1 MRLKK
6 IKLAGFKSFVE
17 PTNIPFPG
25 EMTAIVGP
33 NGCGKSNVI
42 DAVRWVLGES
52 SAKNLRGDAMTDV
65 IFNGSSSRK
74 PVGQCSVEL
83 VFDNSSGRLT
93 GEYANYNEL
102 SIKRLVTR
110 DAQSTYF
117 LNGAKCR
124 RRDVTDLF
132 LGTGL
137 GPRSYAIIE
146 QGMISRL
153 IESKPQEL
161 RVFIEE
167 AAGISKYKE
176 RRRETENR
184 IRHTHDNLERLND
197 VRDEL
202 GKQLE
207 KLQRQAAA
215 ATRYKTLRAQ
225 VRELKGQLAAIR
237 FLQNSE
243 HIEALQGQQQALQL
257 EVDDLVARLH
267 GDEAGLES
275 YKTKQVEIK
284 QSIDDLQQQLFSTSN
299 AITRLEQNALHA
311 KQRKIQIEQEL
322 SQLDERHTLLNHSI
336 EEAQEALAVSNDALE
351 GLVPEMAL
359 KDAEL
364 DHAKE
369 RLEDAEQILREFN
382 AKAREQE
389 QTYNQLR
396 QQVQQCHSQIQSTM
410 SMQLRTSQRISELND
425 ELSQL
430 DDDDYTSEIA
440 LQNSQSEEISFEID
454 ELLNTLGQTEQTVAE
469 NQNQV
474 KSLESSLR
482 DTQGQLQTAQ
492 STKAAL
498 EALQQDAADQDAL
511 SLEGV
516 EKLWQQ
522 LSSSQTL
529 APCVEAILQH
539 AKDPLV
545 AKSLG
550 IVELL
555 AHKQHLPAGVKV
567 FSDSAFITSAQPGTL
582 ANALLDEK
590 QQDKD
595 SDAKGH
601 ENRGNKTA
609 ITPCHVPAFF
619 NDIYLCKDDDEL
631 AQIMGSG
638 SIPDNVRDSNTAH
651 LGKFDQQK
659 GDVIQ
664 GDEQLLNGYKS
675 VISPS
680 GLWASAHW
688 VVKPGEV
695 TDGALQRANKIKAL
709 VEVIEEKA
717 LRVDEVEDLLVKAQ
731 QALVD
736 SEARR
741 QALQNAVSEKQNQL
755 AQCKNK
761 LSLLEMQQEQ
771 QSTRAQKLTEELAK
785 QELMLAKEEEQLAQ
799 LSEKLELQEA
809 QILEH
814 EVHID
819 EVNSKR
825 EKYERNSLELRALV
839 DSLTSKNHELALK
852 RQQLE
857 NHQNLYSQQVTRNL
871 QQRDEYIKTK
881 DRLTQELNQLT
892 APQAIQQAELQ
903 TLLERKSE
911 LELSKSAQQRSLEE
925 VEQWLKEAEK
935 GHQSLAKDIQSR
947 QTNID
952 KLSIDIEGYRVRAKT
967 ILEQLDETQQSLKS
981 LLETLPEDAEEKRW
995 QQELEKT
1002 QSNLQRLGA
1011 VNLAAVEEYE
1021 AQSERKTH
1029 LDTQHNDLTDA
1040 LDTLQSAIRKIDKE
1054 TRTRF
1059 ATTFEQVNEDLKILF
1074 PKVFGGGSA
1083 YLALTDDDLL
1093 ETGVTIMARPP
1104 GKKNSTI
1111 HLLSGGEKA
1120 LTALSLV
1127 FAIFRLNPAPFCLL
1141 DEVDA
1146 PLDDANV
1153 GRFCNLV
1160 SEMSQT
1166 VQFIYITHNKIAME
1180 MASHLTGVT
1189 MAEPGVS
1196 RMVAVDV
1203 DEAVA
1208 FAEA

>member
-17 PTNIPFPG
+17 PTTIPFPG

-83 VFDNSSGRLT
+83 VFDNSAGRIA
-93 GEYANYNEL
+93 GEFANYNEL
-102 SIKRLVTR
+102 SVKRLVTR
-110 DAQSTYF
+110 DATSTYF
-117 LNGAKCR
+117 LNGTKCR

-184 IRHTHDNLERLND
+184 IRHTQDNLERLND

-225 VRELKGQLAAIR
+225 ARELKGQLAAIR
-237 FLQNSE
+237 FLKNSE
-243 HIEALQGQQQALQL
+243 HIETLQKQQQALQV
-257 EVDDLVARLH
+257 EVDDLTARLQ
-267 GDEAGLES
+267 GDEAGLVS
-275 YKTKQVEIK
+275 YKNKHGETKQA
-284 QSIDDLQQQLFSTSN
+284 IDDLQQQLFSTSN

-311 KQRKIQIEQEL
+311 KQRKAQVEQEL
-322 SQLDERHTLLNHSI
+322 SRINEQHELLNHSI
-336 EEAQEALAVSNDALE
+336 AEAQEALAVSNDALDTIE
-351 GLVPEMAL
+351 PEIAL
-359 KDAEL
+359 KEAEL
-364 DHAKE
+364 EQAKE
-369 RLEDAEQILREFN
+369 RFEDAEQALREFN
-382 AKAREQE
+382 IKAREQE

-396 QQVQQCHSQIQSTM
+396 QNVQQCHSQIQSTM

-425 ELSQL
+425 ELTQL
-430 DDDDYTSEIA
+430 DDEDYASQIA
-440 LQNSQSEEISFEID
+440 LVVGQSEEISAQID
-454 ELLNTLGQTEQTVAE
+454 EDSDKIISISELENEQESLVQAQQSKLRTV
-469 NQNQV
+469 
-474 KSLESSLR
+474 
-482 DTQGQLQTAQ
+482 QGELQTAQ
-492 STKAAL
+492 STKSAL
-498 EALQQDAADQDAL
+498 EALQQDAMSSEDIV
-511 SLEGV
+511 LEGV

-522 LSSSQTL
+522 FSSGAAL
-529 APCVEAILQH
+529 APCVESILQH
-539 AKDPLV
+539 VKDPVV
-545 AKSLG
+545 AKSHG
-550 IVELL
+550 IYDLL
-555 AHKQHLPAGVKV
+555 SQIESVPSGVKV
-567 FSDSAFITSAQPGTL
+567 FTGEAFVTNAKPGTL
-582 ANALLDEK
+582 ADALLREEG
-590 QQDKD
+590 
-595 SDAKGH
+595 APTP
-601 ENRGNKTA
+601 NRR
-609 ITPCHVPAFF
+609 VPAIF
-619 NDIYLCKDDDEL
+619 NDIYLCDDDNEL
-631 AQIMGSG
+631 IQLIGNCALHKEGNQAGKAHNGPGELRGKESLG
-638 SIPDNVRDSNTAH
+638 RDNSRI
-651 LGKFDQQK
+651 K
-659 GDVIQ
+659 GCA
-664 GDEQLLNGYKS
+664 S
-675 VISPS
+675 VISPT
-680 GLWASAHW
+680 GLWASSQW
-688 VVKPGEV
+688 VVRPGKAN
-695 TDGALQRANKIKAL
+695 DGALQRANKIQAL
-709 VEVIEEKA
+709 SESILLSESV
-717 LRVDEVEDLLVKAQ
+717 LDEVNMSLNTAQHALTATKAQ
-731 QALVD
+731 K
-736 SEARR
+736 
-741 QALQNAVSEKQNQL
+741 QALQSALSEKENQL
-755 AQCKNK
+755 TQFKNK
-761 LSLLEMQQEQ
+761 LSLLEMQQAQ
-771 QSTRAQKLTEELAK
+771 QSTRAEKLN
-785 QELMLAKEEEQLAQ
+785 QELSKQKQMLAKEEEQLSQ

-814 EVHID
+814 EVHSD

-825 EKYERNSLELRALV
+825 ESNERNTTELRARV
-839 DSLTSKNHELALK
+839 DNLTSQNHELALK
-852 RQQLE
+852 KQQLE
-857 NHQNLYSQQVTRNL
+857 NHQNLYSQQVSRNL
-871 QQRDEYIKTK
+871 QQRDEYIKNK
-881 DRLTQELNQLT
+881 DRLTKELAQLT
-892 APQAIQQAELQ
+892 SPQEIQEAELQ
-903 TLLERKSE
+903 TLLETKAE
-911 LELSKSAQQRSLEE
+911 LEQLKASKQRALEDI
-925 VEQWLKEAEK
+925 EQWLREAEK
-935 GHQSLAKDIQSR
+935 GHQSLGKDIQAR

-952 KLSIDIEGYRVRAKT
+952 KLAIDIEGYRVRANT
-967 ILEQLDETQQSLKS
+967 ILEQLDETKQSLKTI
-981 LLETLPEDAEEKRW
+981 LETLPDEANETGW
-995 QQELEKT
+995 QDELEKT
-1002 QSNLQRLGA
+1002 QASLQRLGA

-1021 AQSERKTH
+1021 TQSQRKQH
-1029 LDTQHNDLTDA
+1029 LDTQHQDLTDA
-1040 LDTLQSAIRKIDKE
+1040 LETLQSAIRKIDKE

-1059 ATTFEQVNEDLKILF
+1059 SNTFEQVNEDLKMLF

>member
-1 MRLKK
+1 VRLKK

-17 PTNIPFPG
+17 PTTIPFPG

-83 VFDNSSGRLT
+83 VFDNSAGRIA
-93 GEYANYNEL
+93 GEFANYNEL
-102 SIKRLVTR
+102 SVKRLVTR
-110 DAQSTYF
+110 DATSTYF
-117 LNGAKCR
+117 LNGTKCR

-153 IESKPQEL
+153 IESKPQDL

-184 IRHTHDNLERLND
+184 IRHTQDNLERLND

-225 VRELKGQLAAIR
+225 ARELKGQLAALR
-237 FLQNSE
+237 FLKNSE
-243 HIEALQGQQQALQL
+243 HIEALQKQQQALQL
-257 EVDDLVARLH
+257 EVDDLVARLQ

-275 YKTKQVEIK
+275 YKTKQLETK
-284 QSIDDLQQQLFSTSN
+284 QTIDDLQQQLFTTSN

-311 KQRKIQIEQEL
+311 KQRKGQVEQEL
-322 SQLDERHTLLNHSI
+322 ARISEQHELLNHSI
-336 EEAQEALAVSNDALE
+336 DEAQEALAVSNEALE
-351 GLVPEMAL
+351 NIEPEFAL
-359 KDAEL
+359 KEAEL
-364 DHAKE
+364 EHAKE
-369 RLEDAEQILREFN
+369 RFEDAEQALREFN
-382 AKAREQE
+382 AQARAQE

-396 QQVQQCHSQIQSTM
+396 QNVQQCHSQIQSTM
-410 SMQLRTSQRISELND
+410 SMQLRTSQRISELQD
-425 ELSQL
+425 ELKQL
-430 DDDDYTSEIA
+430 DDEDFASQITLLEEQCSE
-440 LQNSQSEEISFEID
+440 LDFDID
-454 ELLNTLGQTEQTVAE
+454 EAKQLLQES
-469 NQNQV
+469 NQKVSQQQGEVNAIEA
-474 KSLESSLR
+474 KRR
-482 DTQGQLQTAQ
+482 DAQGQLQTAL

-498 EALQQDAADQDAL
+498 EALQQDASNNEDVLLD
-511 SLEGV
+511 GV

-522 LSSSQTL
+522 FSSNQTL

-539 AKDPLV
+539 AKDPVV
-545 AKSLG
+545 AKSHDILALLQNQDNLPSG
-550 IVELL
+550 IKVFTDKAFVSTASSGSL
-555 AHKQHLPAGVKV
+555 AH
-567 FSDSAFITSAQPGTL
+567 
-582 ANALLDEK
+582 ALLTESSTNESST
-590 QQDKD
+590 Q
-595 SDAKGH
+595 
-601 ENRGNKTA
+601 R
-609 ITPCHVPAFF
+609 VPAFF
-619 NDIYLCKDDDEL
+619 NDIYFCRNDDEL
-631 AQIMGSG
+631 AATIE
-638 SIPDNVRDSNTAH
+638 NAFNN
-651 LGKFDQQK
+651 
-659 GDVIQ
+659 
-664 GDEQLLNGYKS
+664 GDEPEGIAKGFTS
-675 VISPS
+675 AISPS
-680 GLWASAHW
+680 GLWASSQW
-688 VVKPGEV
+688 VVKPGEAS
-695 TDGALQRANKIKAL
+695 DGALQRVNKIKG
-709 VEVIEEKA
+709 
-717 LRVDEVEDLLVKAQ
+717 
-731 QALVD
+731 LVD
-736 SEARR
+736 SIEETESLIDEIEHSLECAK
-741 QALQNAVSEKQNQL
+741 QALEQSEVQKQAIQSALSEKENQR
-755 AQCKNK
+755 AQLKNK

-771 QSTRAQKLTEELAK
+771 QSTRTAKLNDELAK

-819 EVNSKR
+819 DVNAKR
-825 EKYERNSLELRALV
+825 DANERTTSELRALV
-839 DSLTSKNHELALK
+839 DTLTSQNHELALNK
-852 RQQLE
+852 QQLE

-871 QQRDEYIKTK
+871 QQREEYIKNKERLQTE
-881 DRLTQELNQLT
+881 LTQLT
-892 APQAIQQAELQ
+892 SPEEIQEAELQ
-903 TLLERKSE
+903 SLLENKAE
-911 LELSKSAQQRSLEE
+911 LEQLKSAKQSSLEDI
-925 VEQWLKEAEK
+925 EQWLREAEK
-935 GHQSLAKDIQSR
+935 GHQALGKDIQTR

-952 KLSIDIEGYRVRAKT
+952 KLNIDIEGYRVRANT
-967 ILEQLDETQQSLKS
+967 ILEQLDETQQSLKNI
-981 LLETLPEDAEEKRW
+981 LETLPEDAEEKRW
-995 QQELEKT
+995 QEDLEKT
-1002 QSNLQRLGA
+1002 QANLQRLGA

-1021 AQSERKTH
+1021 TQSERKSH
-1029 LDTQHNDLTDA
+1029 LDTQHNDLTEA
-1040 LDTLQSAIRKIDKE
+1040 LETLQSAIRKIDKE

-1059 ATTFEQVNEDLKILF
+1059 STTFEQVNEDLKMLF

>member
-17 PTNIPFPG
+17 PTTIPFPG

-83 VFDNSSGRLT
+83 VFDNSAGRIA
-93 GEYANYNEL
+93 GEFANYNEL
-102 SIKRLVTR
+102 SVKRLVTR
-110 DAQSTYF
+110 DATSTYF
-117 LNGAKCR
+117 LNGTKCR

-184 IRHTHDNLERLND
+184 IRHTQDNLERLND

-215 ATRYKTLRAQ
+215 AARYKTLRAQ
-225 VRELKGQLAAIR
+225 ARELKGQLAALR
-237 FLQNSE
+237 FLKTSE
-243 HIEALQGQQQALQL
+243 HIEALQKQQQTLQL
-257 EVDDLVARLH
+257 EVEDLNARLQ
-267 GDEAGLES
+267 GDEAGFES
-275 YKTKQVEIK
+275 YKTKQVETK
-284 QSIDDLQQQLFSTSN
+284 QVIDDLQQQLFTTSN

-311 KQRKIQIEQEL
+311 KQRKGQIEQEL
-322 SQLDERHTLLNHSI
+322 TRIKEQHELLNHSI
-336 EEAQEALAVSNDALE
+336 DEAQEALSVSNEALE
-351 GLVPEMAL
+351 NIEPELVL
-359 KDAEL
+359 KEAEL
-364 DHAKE
+364 EHAKA
-369 RLEDAEQILREFN
+369 RLEDVEQALREFN

-396 QQVQQCHSQIQSTM
+396 QEVQQCHSQIQSTM
-410 SMQLRTSQRISELND
+410 SMQIRTSQRISELQD
-425 ELSQL
+425 ELKQL
-430 DDDDYTSEIA
+430 DDEDYSDQIA
-440 LQNSQSEEISFEID
+440 LLEEQANELDFDID
-454 ELLNTLGQTEQTVAE
+454 EGKQAVQAASEKVQKQHAEVQTIEA
-469 NQNQV
+469 
-474 KSLESSLR
+474 KRR
-482 DTQGQLQTAQ
+482 DALGQLQTAQ
-492 STKAAL
+492 STKSAL
-498 EALQQDAADQDAL
+498 EALQQDASSFEDML
-511 SLEGV
+511 LEGI

-522 LSSSQTL
+522 FSSSQKL
-529 APCVEAILQH
+529 APCIEAILQH
-539 AKDPLV
+539 AKDPVV
-545 AKSLG
+545 AKSYP
-550 IVELL
+550 VQELL
-555 AHKQHLPAGVKV
+555 KNKERLPTGIKV
-567 FSDSAFITSAQPGTL
+567 YTESVFVTSAKAGSL
-582 ANALLDEK
+582 ANALLTDL
-590 QQDKD
+590 
-595 SDAKGH
+595 SGSHTSPA
-601 ENRGNKTA
+601 R
-609 ITPCHVPAFF
+609 VPAFF
-619 NDIYLCKDDDEL
+619 DDIYLCEDDKELTSKVEHLADDE
-631 AQIMGSG
+631 MKSDG
-638 SIPDNVRDSNTAH
+638 
-651 LGKFDQQK
+651 
-659 GDVIQ
+659 
-664 GDEQLLNGYKS
+664 NGFS
-675 VISPS
+675 SAISPT
-680 GLWASAHW
+680 GLWASRHW

-695 TDGALQRANKIKAL
+695 NDGALQRANKIKAL
-709 VEVIEEKA
+709 TDDIEAAES
-717 LRVDEVEDLLVKAQ
+717 LLEEVEYSIEVAKQSLET
-731 QALVD
+731 
-736 SEARR
+736 SEA
-741 QALQNAVSEKQNQL
+741 QKHTAQNTLAEKESQL
-755 AQCKNK
+755 AQIKNK
-761 LSLLEMQQEQ
+761 LSLLKMQQEQ
-771 QSTRAQKLTEELAK
+771 QSTRSAKLNDELAK
-785 QELMLAKEEEQLAQ
+785 QELMVAKEEEQLAQ
-799 LSEKLELQEA
+799 LSEKLELEEA
-809 QILEH
+809 QILEY

-819 EVNSKR
+819 EVNTKR
-825 EKYERNSLELRALV
+825 EESERTTSELRASV
-839 DSLTSKNHELALK
+839 DSLTSQNHELALK
-852 RQQLE
+852 KQQLE

-871 QQRDEYIKTK
+871 EQREEYIKNK
-881 DRLTQELNQLT
+881 ERLQKELAHLTSPEEVQE
-892 APQAIQQAELQ
+892 AELQ
-903 TLLERKSE
+903 LLLENKAE
-911 LELSKSAQQRSLEE
+911 LEQLKSAKQSSLEDI
-925 VEQWLKEAEK
+925 EQWLREAEK
-935 GHQSLAKDIQSR
+935 GHQALGKDIQTR

-952 KLSIDIEGYRVRAKT
+952 KLNIDIEGYRVRANT

-981 LLETLPEDAEEKRW
+981 ILETLPEDAEEKRW
-995 QQELEKT
+995 QDDLEKT
-1002 QSNLQRLGA
+1002 QANLQRLGA
-1011 VNLAAVEEYE
+1011 VNLAAVEEFE
-1021 AQSERKTH
+1021 TQSQRKSH

-1040 LDTLQSAIRKIDKE
+1040 LETLQSAIRKIDKE
-1054 TRTRF
+1054 TRSRF
-1059 ATTFEQVNEDLKILF
+1059 SNTFEQVNEDLKMLF

>member
-17 PTNIPFPG
+17 PTTIPFPG

-83 VFDNSSGRLT
+83 VFDNSAGRIA
-93 GEYANYNEL
+93 GEFANYNEL
-102 SIKRLVTR
+102 SVKRLVTR
-110 DAQSTYF
+110 DATSTYF
-117 LNGAKCR
+117 LNGTKCR

-153 IESKPQEL
+153 IESKPQDL

-184 IRHTHDNLERLND
+184 IRHTQDNLERLND

-225 VRELKGQLAAIR
+225 ARELKGQLAALR
-237 FLQNSE
+237 FLKNSE
-243 HIEALQGQQQALQL
+243 HIEALQKQQQALQL
-257 EVDDLVARLH
+257 EVDDLVARLQ

-275 YKTKQVEIK
+275 YKTKQLETK
-284 QSIDDLQQQLFSTSN
+284 QTIDDLQQQLFTTSN

-311 KQRKIQIEQEL
+311 KQRKGQVEQEL
-322 SQLDERHTLLNHSI
+322 ARIREQHELLNHSI
-336 EEAQEALAVSNDALE
+336 DEAQEALAVSNEALE
-351 GLVPEMAL
+351 NIEPEFAL
-359 KDAEL
+359 KEAEL
-364 DHAKE
+364 EHAKE
-369 RLEDAEQILREFN
+369 RFEDAEQALREFN
-382 AKAREQE
+382 AQARAQE

-396 QQVQQCHSQIQSTM
+396 QNVQQCHSQIQSTM
-410 SMQLRTSQRISELND
+410 SMQLRTSQRISELQD
-425 ELSQL
+425 ELKQL
-430 DDDDYTSEIA
+430 DEEDFASQITLLEEQCSE
-440 LQNSQSEEISFEID
+440 LDFDID
-454 ELLNTLGQTEQTVAE
+454 EAKQLLQEA
-469 NQNQV
+469 NQRVSQQQGEVNAFEA
-474 KSLESSLR
+474 KRR
-482 DTQGQLQTAQ
+482 DVQGQLQTAL

-498 EALQQDAADQDAL
+498 EALQQDASNNEDVL
-511 SLEGV
+511 LEGI

-522 LSSSQTL
+522 FSSNQTL
-529 APCVEAILQH
+529 APCVESILQH
-539 AKDPLV
+539 AKDPVV
-545 AKSLG
+545 AKSNDIQALLQKHAYLPSG
-550 IVELL
+550 IKVFTDNAFVSTARSGSL
-555 AHKQHLPAGVKV
+555 AH
-567 FSDSAFITSAQPGTL
+567 
-582 ANALLDEK
+582 ALLTESSTNESST
-590 QQDKD
+590 Q
-595 SDAKGH
+595 
-601 ENRGNKTA
+601 R
-609 ITPCHVPAFF
+609 VPAFF
-619 NDIYLCKDDDEL
+619 NDIYLCSNDDEL
-631 AQIMGSG
+631 AETIESAFV
-638 SIPDNVRDSNTAH
+638 SVLD
-651 LGKFDQQK
+651 KE
-659 GDVIQ
+659 
-664 GDEQLLNGYKS
+664 DEPEGIAEGFTS
-675 VISPS
+675 AISPS
-680 GLWASAHW
+680 GLWASSQW
-688 VVKPGEV
+688 VVKPGEAS
-695 TDGALQRANKIKAL
+695 DGALQRANKIKG
-709 VEVIEEKA
+709 
-717 LRVDEVEDLLVKAQ
+717 
-731 QALVD
+731 LVD
-736 SEARR
+736 SIEETESLIDEIEHSLERAK
-741 QALQNAVSEKQNQL
+741 QALEQSEAQKQAIQSALGEKENQR
-755 AQCKNK
+755 AQIKNK

-771 QSTRAQKLTEELAK
+771 QSTRTAKLNDELAK
-785 QELMLAKEEEQLAQ
+785 QELTLAKEEEQLAQ
-799 LSEKLELQEA
+799 LSEKLELQET

-819 EVNSKR
+819 DVNAKR
-825 EKYERNSLELRALV
+825 DANERTTSELRALV
-839 DSLTSKNHELALK
+839 DTLTSQNHELALK
-852 RQQLE
+852 KQQLE

-871 QQRDEYIKTK
+871 QQRDEYIKNK
-881 DRLTQELNQLT
+881 ERLQKELTQLT
-892 APQAIQQAELQ
+892 SPEEIQEAELQ
-903 TLLERKSE
+903 SLLENKAE
-911 LELSKSAQQRSLEE
+911 LEQLKSAKQSSLEDI
-925 VEQWLKEAEK
+925 EQWLREAEK
-935 GHQSLAKDIQSR
+935 GHQALGKDIQTR

-952 KLSIDIEGYRVRAKT
+952 KLNIDIEGYRVRANT

-981 LLETLPEDAEEKRW
+981 ILETLPEDAEEKRW
-995 QQELEKT
+995 QEDLEKT
-1002 QSNLQRLGA
+1002 QANLQRLGA

-1021 AQSERKTH
+1021 TQSERKSH
-1029 LDTQHNDLTDA
+1029 LDTQHNDLTEA
-1040 LDTLQSAIRKIDKE
+1040 LETLQSAIRKIDKE

-1059 ATTFEQVNEDLKILF
+1059 STTFEQVNEDLKTLF

>member
-17 PTNIPFPG
+17 PTTIPFPG

-83 VFDNSSGRLT
+83 VFDNSAGRIA
-93 GEYANYNEL
+93 GEFANYNEL
-102 SIKRLVTR
+102 SVKRLVTR
-110 DAQSTYF
+110 DATSTYF
-117 LNGAKCR
+117 LNGTKCR

-184 IRHTHDNLERLND
+184 IRHTQDNLERLND

-225 VRELKGQLAAIR
+225 ARELKGQLAAIR
-237 FLQNSE
+237 FLKNSE
-243 HIEALQGQQQALQL
+243 HIETLQKQQQALQV
-257 EVDDLVARLH
+257 EVDDLTARLQ
-267 GDEAGLES
+267 GDEAGLVS
-275 YKTKQVEIK
+275 YKNKQGETKQA
-284 QSIDDLQQQLFSTSN
+284 IDDLQQQLFSTSN

-311 KQRKIQIEQEL
+311 KQRKAQVEQEL
-322 SQLDERHTLLNHSI
+322 SRINEQHELLNHSI
-336 EEAQEALAVSNDALE
+336 AEAQEALAVSNDALDTIE
-351 GLVPEMAL
+351 PEIAL
-359 KDAEL
+359 KEAEL
-364 DHAKE
+364 EQAKE
-369 RLEDAEQILREFN
+369 RFEDAEQALREFN
-382 AKAREQE
+382 IKARDQE

-396 QQVQQCHSQIQSTM
+396 QNVQQCHSQIQSTM

-425 ELSQL
+425 ELTQL
-430 DDDDYTSEIA
+430 DDEDYASQIA
-440 LQNSQSEEISFEID
+440 LVVGQSEEISAQID
-454 ELLNTLGQTEQTVAE
+454 EGSDKIISISELENEQESLVQAQQSKLRTV
-469 NQNQV
+469 
-474 KSLESSLR
+474 
-482 DTQGQLQTAQ
+482 QGELQTAQ
-492 STKAAL
+492 STKSAL
-498 EALQQDAADQDAL
+498 EALQQDAMSSEDIV
-511 SLEGV
+511 LEGV

-522 LSSSQTL
+522 FSSGAAL
-529 APCVEAILQH
+529 APCVESILQH
-539 AKDPLV
+539 VKDPVV
-545 AKSLG
+545 AKSHG
-550 IVELL
+550 IYDLL
-555 AHKQHLPAGVKV
+555 SQIESVPSGVKV
-567 FSDSAFITSAQPGTL
+567 FTGEAFVTNAKPGTL
-582 ANALLDEK
+582 ADALLREEG
-590 QQDKD
+590 
-595 SDAKGH
+595 APTP
-601 ENRGNKTA
+601 NRR
-609 ITPCHVPAFF
+609 VPAIF
-619 NDIYLCKDDDEL
+619 NDIYLCDDDDEL
-631 AQIMGSG
+631 IQLIGNCALHKEGNQAGK
-638 SIPDNVRDSNTAH
+638 AH
-651 LGKFDQQK
+651 NGTGELRGKESK
-659 GDVIQ
+659 GWHNSRV
-664 GDEQLLNGYKS
+664 NGCAS
-675 VISPS
+675 VISPT
-680 GLWASAHW
+680 GLWASSQW
-688 VVKPGEV
+688 VVRPGKAN
-695 TDGALQRANKIKAL
+695 DGALQRANKIQAL
-709 VEVIEEKA
+709 SESILLSESV
-717 LRVDEVEDLLVKAQ
+717 LDEVNMSLNTAQHALTATKAQ
-731 QALVD
+731 K
-736 SEARR
+736 
-741 QALQNAVSEKQNQL
+741 QALQSALSEKENQL
-755 AQCKNK
+755 TQFKNK
-761 LSLLEMQQEQ
+761 LSLLEMQQAQ
-771 QSTRAQKLTEELAK
+771 QSTRAEKLN
-785 QELMLAKEEEQLAQ
+785 QELSKQKQMLAKEEEQLSQ

-814 EVHID
+814 EVHSD

-825 EKYERNSLELRALV
+825 ESNERNTTELRARV
-839 DSLTSKNHELALK
+839 DNLTSQNHELALK
-852 RQQLE
+852 KQQLE
-857 NHQNLYSQQVTRNL
+857 NHQNLYSQQVSRNL
-871 QQRDEYIKTK
+871 QQRDEYIKNK
-881 DRLTQELNQLT
+881 DRLTKELAQLT
-892 APQAIQQAELQ
+892 SPQEIQEAELQ
-903 TLLERKSE
+903 TLLETKAE
-911 LELSKSAQQRSLEE
+911 LEQLKASKQRALEDI
-925 VEQWLKEAEK
+925 EQWLREAEK
-935 GHQSLAKDIQSR
+935 GHQSLGKDIQAR

-952 KLSIDIEGYRVRAKT
+952 KLAIDIEGYRVRANT
-967 ILEQLDETQQSLKS
+967 ILEQLDETKQSLKTI
-981 LLETLPEDAEEKRW
+981 LETLPDEANETGW
-995 QQELEKT
+995 QDELEKT
-1002 QSNLQRLGA
+1002 QASLQRLGA

-1021 AQSERKTH
+1021 TQSQRKQH
-1029 LDTQHNDLTDA
+1029 LDTQHQDLTDA
-1040 LDTLQSAIRKIDKE
+1040 LETLQSAIRKIDKE

-1059 ATTFEQVNEDLKILF
+1059 SNTFEQVNEDLKMLF

>member
-17 PTNIPFPG
+17 PTTIPFLG

-83 VFDNSSGRLT
+83 VFDNSAGRIA
-93 GEYANYNEL
+93 GEFANYNEL
-102 SIKRLVTR
+102 SVKRLVTR
-110 DAQSTYF
+110 DATSTYF
-117 LNGAKCR
+117 LNGTKCR

-153 IESKPQEL
+153 IESKPQDL

-184 IRHTHDNLERLND
+184 IRHTQDNLERLND

-225 VRELKGQLAAIR
+225 ARELKGQLAALR
-237 FLQNSE
+237 FLKNSE
-243 HIEALQGQQQALQL
+243 HIEALQKQQQALQL
-257 EVDDLVARLH
+257 EVDDLVARLQ

-275 YKTKQVEIK
+275 YKTKQLETK
-284 QSIDDLQQQLFSTSN
+284 QTIDDLQQQLFTTSN

-311 KQRKIQIEQEL
+311 KQRKGQVEQEL
-322 SQLDERHTLLNHSI
+322 ARISEQHELLNHSI
-336 EEAQEALAVSNDALE
+336 DEAQEALAVSNEALE
-351 GLVPEMAL
+351 NIEPEFAL
-359 KDAEL
+359 KEAEL
-364 DHAKE
+364 EHAKE
-369 RLEDAEQILREFN
+369 RFEDAEQALREFN
-382 AKAREQE
+382 AQARAQE

-396 QQVQQCHSQIQSTM
+396 QNVQQCHSQIQSTM
-410 SMQLRTSQRISELND
+410 SMQLRTSQRISELQD
-425 ELSQL
+425 ELKQL
-430 DDDDYTSEIA
+430 DEEDFASQITLLEEQCSE
-440 LQNSQSEEISFEID
+440 LDFDID
-454 ELLNTLGQTEQTVAE
+454 EAKQLLQES
-469 NQNQV
+469 NQKVSQQQGEVNAIEA
-474 KSLESSLR
+474 KRR
-482 DTQGQLQTAQ
+482 DTQGQLQTAL

-498 EALQQDAADQDAL
+498 EALQQDASNNEDVTLD
-511 SLEGV
+511 GI

-522 LSSSQTL
+522 FSSNQTL
-529 APCVEAILQH
+529 APCVESILQH
-539 AKDPLV
+539 AKDPVV
-545 AKSLG
+545 AKSHDIQALLQNHAYLPSG
-550 IVELL
+550 IKVFTDKAFVSTAKSGSL
-555 AHKQHLPAGVKV
+555 AH
-567 FSDSAFITSAQPGTL
+567 
-582 ANALLDEK
+582 ALLTESSTNESST
-590 QQDKD
+590 Q
-595 SDAKGH
+595 
-601 ENRGNKTA
+601 R
-609 ITPCHVPAFF
+609 VPAFF
-619 NDIYLCKDDDEL
+619 NDIYLCSNDDEL
-631 AQIMGSG
+631 AETIESAFNNDDEPEGL
-638 SIPDNVRDSNTAH
+638 A
-651 LGKFDQQK
+651 K
-659 GDVIQ
+659 GFT
-664 GDEQLLNGYKS
+664 S
-675 VISPS
+675 AISPS
-680 GLWASAHW
+680 GLWASSQW
-688 VVKPGEV
+688 VVKPGEAN
-695 TDGALQRANKIKAL
+695 DGALQRANKIKG
-709 VEVIEEKA
+709 
-717 LRVDEVEDLLVKAQ
+717 
-731 QALVD
+731 LVD
-736 SEARR
+736 SIQESESLIDEIERSLECAK
-741 QALQNAVSEKQNQL
+741 QALEQNEAQKQAIQSALSEKENQR
-755 AQCKNK
+755 AQLKNK

-771 QSTRAQKLTEELAK
+771 QSTRTAKLNDELAK

-819 EVNSKR
+819 DVNAKR
-825 EKYERNSLELRALV
+825 DANERTTSELRALV
-839 DSLTSKNHELALK
+839 DTLTSQNHELALK
-852 RQQLE
+852 KQQLE

-871 QQRDEYIKTK
+871 QQREEYIKNK
-881 DRLTQELNQLT
+881 ERLQKELTQLT
-892 APQAIQQAELQ
+892 SPEEIQEAELQ
-903 TLLERKSE
+903 SLLENKAE
-911 LELSKSAQQRSLEE
+911 LEQLKSAKQSSLEDI
-925 VEQWLKEAEK
+925 EQWLREAEK
-935 GHQSLAKDIQSR
+935 GHQALGKDIQTR

-952 KLSIDIEGYRVRAKT
+952 KLNIDIEGYRVRANT

-981 LLETLPEDAEEKRW
+981 ILETLPEDAEEKRW
-995 QQELEKT
+995 QEDLEKT
-1002 QSNLQRLGA
+1002 QANLQRLGA

-1021 AQSERKTH
+1021 TQSERKSH
-1029 LDTQHNDLTDA
+1029 LDTQHNDLTEA
-1040 LDTLQSAIRKIDKE
+1040 LETLQSAIRKIDKE

-1059 ATTFEQVNEDLKILF
+1059 STTFEQVNEDLKTLF

>member
-17 PTNIPFPG
+17 PTTIPFPG

-83 VFDNSSGRLT
+83 VFDNSAGRIA
-93 GEYANYNEL
+93 GEFANYNEL
-102 SIKRLVTR
+102 SVKRLVTR
-110 DAQSTYF
+110 DATSTYF
-117 LNGAKCR
+117 LNGTKCR

-153 IESKPQEL
+153 IESKPQDL

-184 IRHTHDNLERLND
+184 IRHTQDNLERLND

-225 VRELKGQLAAIR
+225 ARELKGQLAALR
-237 FLQNSE
+237 FLKNSE
-243 HIEALQGQQQALQL
+243 HIEALQKQQQSLQL
-257 EVDDLVARLH
+257 EVDDLVARLQ

-275 YKTKQVEIK
+275 YKTKQLETK
-284 QSIDDLQQQLFSTSN
+284 QTIDDLQQQLFTTSN

-311 KQRKIQIEQEL
+311 KQRKGQVEQEL
-322 SQLDERHTLLNHSI
+322 ARISEQHELLNHSI
-336 EEAQEALAVSNDALE
+336 DEAQEALAVSNEALE
-351 GLVPEMAL
+351 NIEPEFAL
-359 KDAEL
+359 KEAEL
-364 DHAKE
+364 EHAKE
-369 RLEDAEQILREFN
+369 RFEDAEQALREFN
-382 AKAREQE
+382 AQARAQE

-396 QQVQQCHSQIQSTM
+396 QNVQQCHSQIQSTM
-410 SMQLRTSQRISELND
+410 SMQLRTSQRISELQD
-425 ELSQL
+425 ELKQL
-430 DDDDYTSEIA
+430 DEEDFASQITLLEEQCSE
-440 LQNSQSEEISFEID
+440 LYFDID
-454 ELLNTLGQTEQTVAE
+454 EAKQLLQES
-469 NQNQV
+469 NQKVSQQQGEVNAIEA
-474 KSLESSLR
+474 KRR
-482 DTQGQLQTAQ
+482 DTQGQLQTAL

-498 EALQQDAADQDAL
+498 EALQQDASNNEDVTLD
-511 SLEGV
+511 GI

-522 LSSSQTL
+522 FSSNQTL
-529 APCVEAILQH
+529 APCVESILQH
-539 AKDPLV
+539 AKDPVV
-545 AKSLG
+545 AKSHDIQALLQNQDNLPSG
-550 IVELL
+550 IKVFTDKAFVSTAKSGSL
-555 AHKQHLPAGVKV
+555 AH
-567 FSDSAFITSAQPGTL
+567 
-582 ANALLDEK
+582 ALLTESSTYESST
-590 QQDKD
+590 Q
-595 SDAKGH
+595 
-601 ENRGNKTA
+601 R
-609 ITPCHVPAFF
+609 VPAFF
-619 NDIYLCKDDDEL
+619 NDIYLCSNDDEL
-631 AQIMGSG
+631 AETIESAFNNDDEPEGL
-638 SIPDNVRDSNTAH
+638 A
-651 LGKFDQQK
+651 K
-659 GDVIQ
+659 GFT
-664 GDEQLLNGYKS
+664 S
-675 VISPS
+675 AISPS
-680 GLWASAHW
+680 GLWASSQW
-688 VVKPGEV
+688 VVKPGEAN
-695 TDGALQRANKIKAL
+695 DGALQRANKIKG
-709 VEVIEEKA
+709 
-717 LRVDEVEDLLVKAQ
+717 
-731 QALVD
+731 LVD
-736 SEARR
+736 SIQESESLIDEIERSLECAK
-741 QALQNAVSEKQNQL
+741 QALEQNEAQKQAIQSALSEKENQR
-755 AQCKNK
+755 AQLKNK

-771 QSTRAQKLTEELAK
+771 QSTRTAKLNDELAK

-819 EVNSKR
+819 DVNAKR
-825 EKYERNSLELRALV
+825 DANERTTSELRALV
-839 DSLTSKNHELALK
+839 DTLTSQNHELALK
-852 RQQLE
+852 KQQLE

-871 QQRDEYIKTK
+871 QQREEYIKNK
-881 DRLTQELNQLT
+881 ERLQKELTQLT
-892 APQAIQQAELQ
+892 SPEEIQEAELQ
-903 TLLERKSE
+903 SLLENKSE
-911 LELSKSAQQRSLEE
+911 LEQLKSTKQSSLEDI
-925 VEQWLKEAEK
+925 EQWLREAEK
-935 GHQSLAKDIQSR
+935 GHQALGKDIQTR

-952 KLSIDIEGYRVRAKT
+952 KLNIDIEGYRVRANT

-981 LLETLPEDAEEKRW
+981 ILETLPEDAEEKRW
-995 QQELEKT
+995 QEDLEKT
-1002 QSNLQRLGA
+1002 QANLQRLGA

-1021 AQSERKTH
+1021 TQSERKSH
-1029 LDTQHNDLTDA
+1029 LDTQHNDLTEA
-1040 LDTLQSAIRKIDKE
+1040 LETLQSAIRKIDKE

-1059 ATTFEQVNEDLKILF
+1059 STTFEQVNEDLKTLF

-1093 ETGVTIMARPP
+1093 ETGVAIMARPP

>member
-17 PTNIPFPG
+17 PTTIPFPG

-83 VFDNSSGRLT
+83 VFDNSAGRIA
-93 GEYANYNEL
+93 GEFANYNEL
-102 SIKRLVTR
+102 SVKRLVTR
-110 DAQSTYF
+110 DATSTYF
-117 LNGAKCR
+117 LNGTKCR

-153 IESKPQEL
+153 IESKPQDL

-184 IRHTHDNLERLND
+184 IRHTQDNLERLND

-225 VRELKGQLAAIR
+225 ARELKGQLAALR
-237 FLQNSE
+237 FLKNSE
-243 HIEALQGQQQALQL
+243 HIEALQKQQQALQL
-257 EVDDLVARLH
+257 EVDDLVARLQ

-275 YKTKQVEIK
+275 YKTKQLETK
-284 QSIDDLQQQLFSTSN
+284 QTIDDLQQQLFTTSN

-311 KQRKIQIEQEL
+311 KQRKGQVEQEL
-322 SQLDERHTLLNHSI
+322 ARISEQHELLNHSI
-336 EEAQEALAVSNDALE
+336 DEAQEALAVSNEALE
-351 GLVPEMAL
+351 NIEPEFAL
-359 KDAEL
+359 KEAEL
-364 DHAKE
+364 EHAKE
-369 RLEDAEQILREFN
+369 RFEDAEQALREFN
-382 AKAREQE
+382 AQARAQE

-396 QQVQQCHSQIQSTM
+396 QNVQQCHSQIQSTM
-410 SMQLRTSQRISELND
+410 SMQLRTSQRISELQD
-425 ELSQL
+425 ELKQLGEEDFASQITLLEEQCSEL
-430 DDDDYTSEIA
+430 DFD
-440 LQNSQSEEISFEID
+440 ID
-454 ELLNTLGQTEQTVAE
+454 EAKQLLQES
-469 NQNQV
+469 NQKVSQQQGEVNAIEA
-474 KSLESSLR
+474 KRR
-482 DTQGQLQTAQ
+482 DAQGQLQTAL

-498 EALQQDAADQDAL
+498 EALQQDASNNEDVLLD
-511 SLEGV
+511 GI

-522 LSSSQTL
+522 FSSNQTL
-529 APCVEAILQH
+529 APCVESILQH
-539 AKDPLV
+539 AKDPVV
-545 AKSLG
+545 AKSHDIQALLQNHAYLPSG
-550 IVELL
+550 IKVFTDKAFVSTARSGSL
-555 AHKQHLPAGVKV
+555 AH
-567 FSDSAFITSAQPGTL
+567 
-582 ANALLDEK
+582 ALLIEPSTNESST
-590 QQDKD
+590 Q
-595 SDAKGH
+595 
-601 ENRGNKTA
+601 R
-609 ITPCHVPAFF
+609 VPAFF
-619 NDIYLCKDDDEL
+619 NDIYLCSNDDEL
-631 AQIMGSG
+631 AETIESAFNNDDEPEGL
-638 SIPDNVRDSNTAH
+638 A
-651 LGKFDQQK
+651 K
-659 GDVIQ
+659 GFT
-664 GDEQLLNGYKS
+664 S
-675 VISPS
+675 AISPS
-680 GLWASAHW
+680 GLWASSQW
-688 VVKPGEV
+688 VVKPGEAN
-695 TDGALQRANKIKAL
+695 DGALQRANKIKG
-709 VEVIEEKA
+709 
-717 LRVDEVEDLLVKAQ
+717 
-731 QALVD
+731 LVD
-736 SEARR
+736 SIQESESLIDEIERSLECAK
-741 QALQNAVSEKQNQL
+741 QALEQNEAQKQAIQSALSEKENQRAKL
-755 AQCKNK
+755 KNK

-771 QSTRAQKLTEELAK
+771 QSTRTAKLNDELAK

-819 EVNSKR
+819 DVNAKR
-825 EKYERNSLELRALV
+825 DANERTTSELRALV
-839 DSLTSKNHELALK
+839 DTLTSQNHELALK
-852 RQQLE
+852 KQQLE

-871 QQRDEYIKTK
+871 QQREEYIKNK
-881 DRLTQELNQLT
+881 ERLQKELTQLT
-892 APQAIQQAELQ
+892 SPEEIQEAELQ
-903 TLLERKSE
+903 SLLENKAE
-911 LELSKSAQQRSLEE
+911 LEQLKSAKQSSLEDI
-925 VEQWLKEAEK
+925 EQWLREAEK
-935 GHQSLAKDIQSR
+935 GHQALGKDIQTR

-952 KLSIDIEGYRVRAKT
+952 KLNIDIEGYRVRANT

-981 LLETLPEDAEEKRW
+981 ILETLPEDAEEKRW
-995 QQELEKT
+995 QEDLEKT
-1002 QSNLQRLGA
+1002 QANLQRLGA

-1021 AQSERKTH
+1021 TQSERKSH
-1029 LDTQHNDLTDA
+1029 LDTQHNDLTEA
-1040 LDTLQSAIRKIDKE
+1040 LETLQSAIRKIDKE

-1059 ATTFEQVNEDLKILF
+1059 STTFEQVNEDLKTLF

>member
-17 PTNIPFPG
+17 PTTIPFLG

-83 VFDNSSGRLT
+83 VFDNSAGRIA
-93 GEYANYNEL
+93 GEFANYNEL
-102 SIKRLVTR
+102 SVKRLVTR
-110 DAQSTYF
+110 DATSTYF
-117 LNGAKCR
+117 LNGTKCR

-153 IESKPQEL
+153 IESKPQDL

-184 IRHTHDNLERLND
+184 IRHTQDNLERLND

-225 VRELKGQLAAIR
+225 ARELKGQLAALR
-237 FLQNSE
+237 FLKNSE
-243 HIEALQGQQQALQL
+243 HIEALQKQQQALQL
-257 EVDDLVARLH
+257 EVDDLVARLQ

-275 YKTKQVEIK
+275 YKTKQLETK
-284 QSIDDLQQQLFSTSN
+284 QTIDDLQQQLFTTSN

-311 KQRKIQIEQEL
+311 KQRKGQVEQEL
-322 SQLDERHTLLNHSI
+322 ARISEQHELLNHSI
-336 EEAQEALAVSNDALE
+336 DEAQEALAVSNEALE
-351 GLVPEMAL
+351 NIEPEFAL
-359 KDAEL
+359 KEAEL
-364 DHAKE
+364 EHAKE
-369 RLEDAEQILREFN
+369 RFEDAEQALREFN
-382 AKAREQE
+382 AQARAQE

-396 QQVQQCHSQIQSTM
+396 QNVQQCHSQIQSTM
-410 SMQLRTSQRISELND
+410 SMQLRTSQRISELQD
-425 ELSQL
+425 ELKQL
-430 DDDDYTSEIA
+430 DEEDFASQITLLEEQCSE
-440 LQNSQSEEISFEID
+440 LDFDID
-454 ELLNTLGQTEQTVAE
+454 EAKQLLQES
-469 NQNQV
+469 NQRVSQQQGEVNAIEA
-474 KSLESSLR
+474 KRR
-482 DTQGQLQTAQ
+482 DTQGQLQTAL

-498 EALQQDAADQDAL
+498 EALQQDASNNEDVTLD
-511 SLEGV
+511 GI

-522 LSSSQTL
+522 FSSNQTL
-529 APCVEAILQH
+529 APCVESILQH
-539 AKDPLV
+539 AKDPVV
-545 AKSLG
+545 AKSHDIQALLQNHAYLPSG
-550 IVELL
+550 IKVFTDKAFVSTAKSGSL
-555 AHKQHLPAGVKV
+555 AH
-567 FSDSAFITSAQPGTL
+567 
-582 ANALLDEK
+582 ALLTESSTYESST
-590 QQDKD
+590 Q
-595 SDAKGH
+595 
-601 ENRGNKTA
+601 R
-609 ITPCHVPAFF
+609 VPAFF
-619 NDIYLCKDDDEL
+619 NDIYLCSNDDEL
-631 AQIMGSG
+631 AETIESAFNNDDEPEGL
-638 SIPDNVRDSNTAH
+638 A
-651 LGKFDQQK
+651 K
-659 GDVIQ
+659 GFT
-664 GDEQLLNGYKS
+664 S
-675 VISPS
+675 AISPS
-680 GLWASAHW
+680 GLWASSQW
-688 VVKPGEV
+688 VVKPGEAN
-695 TDGALQRANKIKAL
+695 DGALQRANKIKG
-709 VEVIEEKA
+709 
-717 LRVDEVEDLLVKAQ
+717 
-731 QALVD
+731 LVD
-736 SEARR
+736 SIQESESLIDEIERSLECAK
-741 QALQNAVSEKQNQL
+741 QALEQNEAQKQAIQSALSEKENQR
-755 AQCKNK
+755 AQLKNK

-771 QSTRAQKLTEELAK
+771 QSTRTAKLNDELAK

-819 EVNSKR
+819 DVNAKR
-825 EKYERNSLELRALV
+825 DANERTTSELRALV
-839 DSLTSKNHELALK
+839 DTLTSQNHELALK
-852 RQQLE
+852 KQQLE

-871 QQRDEYIKTK
+871 QQREEYIKNK
-881 DRLTQELNQLT
+881 ERLQKELTQLT
-892 APQAIQQAELQ
+892 SPEEIQEAELQ
-903 TLLERKSE
+903 SLLENKAE
-911 LELSKSAQQRSLEE
+911 LEQLKSAKQSSLEDI
-925 VEQWLKEAEK
+925 EQWLREAEK
-935 GHQSLAKDIQSR
+935 GHQALGKDIQTR

-952 KLSIDIEGYRVRAKT
+952 KLNIDIEGYRVRANT

-981 LLETLPEDAEEKRW
+981 ILETLPEDAEEKRW
-995 QQELEKT
+995 QEDLEKT
-1002 QSNLQRLGA
+1002 QANLQRLGA

-1021 AQSERKTH
+1021 TQSERKSH
-1029 LDTQHNDLTDA
+1029 LDTQHNDLTEA
-1040 LDTLQSAIRKIDKE
+1040 LETLQSAIRKIDKE

-1059 ATTFEQVNEDLKILF
+1059 STTFEQVNEDLKTLF

>member
-17 PTNIPFPG
+17 PTTIPFPG

-83 VFDNSSGRLT
+83 VFDNSAGRIA
-93 GEYANYNEL
+93 GEFANYNEL
-102 SIKRLVTR
+102 SVKRLVTR
-110 DAQSTYF
+110 DATSTYF
-117 LNGAKCR
+117 LNGTKCR

-153 IESKPQEL
+153 IESKPQDL

-184 IRHTHDNLERLND
+184 IRHTQDNLERLND

-225 VRELKGQLAAIR
+225 ARELKGQLAALR
-237 FLQNSE
+237 FLKNSE
-243 HIEALQGQQQALQL
+243 HIEALQKQQQALQL
-257 EVDDLVARLH
+257 EVDDLVARLQ

-275 YKTKQVEIK
+275 YKTKQLETK
-284 QSIDDLQQQLFSTSN
+284 QTIDDLQQQLFTTSN

-311 KQRKIQIEQEL
+311 KQRKGQVEQEL
-322 SQLDERHTLLNHSI
+322 ARISEQHELLNHSI
-336 EEAQEALAVSNDALE
+336 DEAQEALAVSNEALE
-351 GLVPEMAL
+351 NIEPEFAL
-359 KDAEL
+359 KEAEL
-364 DHAKE
+364 AHAKE
-369 RLEDAEQILREFN
+369 RFEDAEQALREFN
-382 AKAREQE
+382 AQARAQE

-396 QQVQQCHSQIQSTM
+396 QNVQQCHSQIQSTM
-410 SMQLRTSQRISELND
+410 SMQLRTSQRISELQD
-425 ELSQL
+425 ELKQL
-430 DDDDYTSEIA
+430 DEEDFASQITLLEEQCSELEFDLDEA
-440 LQNSQSEEISFEID
+440 KQLLQESNQKVSQQQGEVNAIE
-454 ELLNTLGQTEQTVAE
+454 A
-469 NQNQV
+469 
-474 KSLESSLR
+474 KRR
-482 DTQGQLQTAQ
+482 DVQGQLQTAL

-498 EALQQDAADQDAL
+498 EALQQDASNNEDVMLD
-511 SLEGV
+511 GI

-522 LSSSQTL
+522 FSSNQTL

-539 AKDPLV
+539 AKDPVV
-545 AKSLG
+545 AKSHDILALLQNQDNLPSG
-550 IVELL
+550 IKVFTDKAFVSTARVDSL
-555 AHKQHLPAGVKV
+555 AH
-567 FSDSAFITSAQPGTL
+567 
-582 ANALLDEK
+582 ALLTESSTNGSST
-590 QQDKD
+590 Q
-595 SDAKGH
+595 
-601 ENRGNKTA
+601 R
-609 ITPCHVPAFF
+609 VPAFF
-619 NDIYLCKDDDEL
+619 NDIYLCSNDDEL
-631 AQIMGSG
+631 AATIERAFNN
-638 SIPDNVRDSNTAH
+638 D
-651 LGKFDQQK
+651 
-659 GDVIQ
+659 
-664 GDEQLLNGYKS
+664 DEPEGIAKEFTS
-675 VISPS
+675 AISPS
-680 GLWASAHW
+680 GLWASSQW
-688 VVKPGEV
+688 VVKPGEAS
-695 TDGALQRANKIKAL
+695 DGALQRANKIKG
-709 VEVIEEKA
+709 
-717 LRVDEVEDLLVKAQ
+717 
-731 QALVD
+731 LVD
-736 SEARR
+736 SIEETESLIDEIEHSLECAK
-741 QALQNAVSEKQNQL
+741 QALEQREAQKQAIQSALSEKENQR
-755 AQCKNK
+755 AQLKNK

-771 QSTRAQKLTEELAK
+771 QSTRTAKLNDELAK

-819 EVNSKR
+819 DVNAKR
-825 EKYERNSLELRALV
+825 DANERTTSELRALV
-839 DSLTSKNHELALK
+839 DALTSQNHELALK
-852 RQQLE
+852 KQQLE

-871 QQRDEYIKTK
+871 QQREEYIKNK
-881 DRLTQELNQLT
+881 ERLQKELTQLT
-892 APQAIQQAELQ
+892 SPEEIQEAELQ
-903 TLLERKSE
+903 SLLENKAE
-911 LELSKSAQQRSLEE
+911 LEQLKSAKQSSLEDI
-925 VEQWLKEAEK
+925 EQWLREAEK
-935 GHQSLAKDIQSR
+935 GHQALGKDIQTR

-952 KLSIDIEGYRVRAKT
+952 KLNIDIEGYRVRANT

-981 LLETLPEDAEEKRW
+981 ILETLPEDAEEKRW
-995 QQELEKT
+995 QEDLEKT
-1002 QSNLQRLGA
+1002 QANLQRLGA

-1021 AQSERKTH
+1021 TQSERKSH
-1029 LDTQHNDLTDA
+1029 LDTQHNDLTEA
-1040 LDTLQSAIRKIDKE
+1040 LETLQSAIRKIDKE

-1059 ATTFEQVNEDLKILF
+1059 STTFEQVNEDLKMLF

>member
-17 PTNIPFPG
+17 PTTIPFPG

-83 VFDNSSGRLT
+83 VFDNSAGRIA
-93 GEYANYNEL
+93 GEFANYNEL
-102 SIKRLVTR
+102 SVKRLVTR
-110 DAQSTYF
+110 DATSTYF
-117 LNGAKCR
+117 LNGTKCR

-153 IESKPQEL
+153 IESKPQDL

-184 IRHTHDNLERLND
+184 IRHTQDNLERLND

-225 VRELKGQLAAIR
+225 ARELKGQLAALR
-237 FLQNSE
+237 FLKNSE
-243 HIEALQGQQQALQL
+243 HIEALQKQQQALQL
-257 EVDDLVARLH
+257 EVDDLVARLQ

-275 YKTKQVEIK
+275 YKTKQLETK
-284 QSIDDLQQQLFSTSN
+284 QTIDDLQQQLFTTSN

-311 KQRKIQIEQEL
+311 KQRKGQVEQEL
-322 SQLDERHTLLNHSI
+322 ARISEQHELLNHSI
-336 EEAQEALAVSNDALE
+336 DEAQEALAVSNEALE
-351 GLVPEMAL
+351 NIEPEFAL
-359 KDAEL
+359 KEAEL
-364 DHAKE
+364 EHAKE
-369 RLEDAEQILREFN
+369 RFEDAEQALREFN
-382 AKAREQE
+382 AQARAQE

-396 QQVQQCHSQIQSTM
+396 QNVQQCHSQIQSTM
-410 SMQLRTSQRISELND
+410 SMQLRTSQRISELQD
-425 ELSQL
+425 ELKQLGEEDFASQITLLEEQCSEL
-430 DDDDYTSEIA
+430 DFD
-440 LQNSQSEEISFEID
+440 ID
-454 ELLNTLGQTEQTVAE
+454 EAKQLLQES
-469 NQNQV
+469 NQRVSQQQGEVNAIEA
-474 KSLESSLR
+474 KRR
-482 DTQGQLQTAQ
+482 DTQGQLQTAL

-498 EALQQDAADQDAL
+498 EALQQDASNNEDVTLD
-511 SLEGV
+511 GI

-522 LSSSQTL
+522 FSSNQTL
-529 APCVEAILQH
+529 APCVESILQH
-539 AKDPLV
+539 AKDPVV
-545 AKSLG
+545 AKSHDIQALLQNQDNLPSG
-550 IVELL
+550 IKVFTDKAFVSTAKSGSL
-555 AHKQHLPAGVKV
+555 AH
-567 FSDSAFITSAQPGTL
+567 
-582 ANALLDEK
+582 ALLTESSTYESST
-590 QQDKD
+590 Q
-595 SDAKGH
+595 
-601 ENRGNKTA
+601 R
-609 ITPCHVPAFF
+609 VPAFF
-619 NDIYLCKDDDEL
+619 NDIYLCSNDDEL
-631 AQIMGSG
+631 AETIESAFNNDDEPEGL
-638 SIPDNVRDSNTAH
+638 A
-651 LGKFDQQK
+651 K
-659 GDVIQ
+659 GFT
-664 GDEQLLNGYKS
+664 S
-675 VISPS
+675 AISPS
-680 GLWASAHW
+680 GLWASSQW
-688 VVKPGEV
+688 VVKPGEAN
-695 TDGALQRANKIKAL
+695 DGALQRANKIKG
-709 VEVIEEKA
+709 
-717 LRVDEVEDLLVKAQ
+717 
-731 QALVD
+731 LVD
-736 SEARR
+736 SIEETESLIDEIEHSLERVK
-741 QALQNAVSEKQNQL
+741 QALEQSEAQKQAIQSALGEKENQR
-755 AQCKNK
+755 AQIKNK

-771 QSTRAQKLTEELAK
+771 QSTRTAKLNDELAK

-819 EVNSKR
+819 DVNAKR
-825 EKYERNSLELRALV
+825 DANERTASELRALV
-839 DSLTSKNHELALK
+839 DTLTSQNHELALK
-852 RQQLE
+852 KQQLE

-871 QQRDEYIKTK
+871 QQREEYIKNK
-881 DRLTQELNQLT
+881 ERLQKELTQLT
-892 APQAIQQAELQ
+892 SPEEIQEAELQ
-903 TLLERKSE
+903 SLLENKAE
-911 LELSKSAQQRSLEE
+911 LEQLKSAKQSSLEDI
-925 VEQWLKEAEK
+925 EQWLREAEK
-935 GHQSLAKDIQSR
+935 GHQALGKDIQTR

-952 KLSIDIEGYRVRAKT
+952 KLNIDIEGYRVRANT

-981 LLETLPEDAEEKRW
+981 ILETLPEDAEEKRW
-995 QQELEKT
+995 QEDLEKT
-1002 QSNLQRLGA
+1002 QANLQRLGA

-1021 AQSERKTH
+1021 TQSERKSH
-1029 LDTQHNDLTDA
+1029 LDTQHNDLTEA
-1040 LDTLQSAIRKIDKE
+1040 LETLQSAIRKIDKE

-1059 ATTFEQVNEDLKILF
+1059 STTFEQVNEDLKTLF

>member
-17 PTNIPFPG
+17 PTSIPFPG

-83 VFDNSSGRLT
+83 VFDNSAGRIA
-93 GEYANYNEL
+93 GEFANYNEL
-102 SIKRLVTR
+102 SVKRLVTR
-110 DAQSTYF
+110 DATSTYF
-117 LNGAKCR
+117 LNGTKCR

-184 IRHTHDNLERLND
+184 IRHTQDNLERLSD

-225 VRELKGQLAAIR
+225 ARELKGQLAAIR
-237 FLQNSE
+237 FLKNSE
-243 HIEALQGQQQALQL
+243 HIEALQKQQQTLQL
-257 EVDDLVARLH
+257 EVDDLNARLQ

-275 YKTKQVEIK
+275 YKTRQVETK
-284 QSIDDLQQQLFSTSN
+284 QAIDDLQQQLFTTSN

-311 KQRKIQIEQEL
+311 KQRKGQIEQEL
-322 SQLDERHTLLNHSI
+322 ARIAEQHGLLNHSI
-336 EEAQEALAVSNDALE
+336 DEAQEALAVSNEALE
-351 GLVPEMAL
+351 NIEPELAL
-359 KDAEL
+359 KEAEL
-364 DHAKE
+364 EHAKT
-369 RLEDAEQILREFN
+369 RFEDVEQALREFN

-396 QQVQQCHSQIQSTM
+396 QNVQQCHSQIQSTM
-410 SMQLRTSQRISELND
+410 SMQLRTSQRISELQD
-425 ELSQL
+425 ELKQL
-430 DDDDYTSEIA
+430 DDEDYSSQIA
-440 LQNSQSEEISFEID
+440 LLNEQGNELDFDID
-454 ELLNTLGQTEQTVAE
+454 EGKQAVQAASETVQKQHAE
-469 NQNQV
+469 VQV
-474 KSLESSLR
+474 IEAKRRQAL
-482 DTQGQLQTAQ
+482 GQLQTAQ
-492 STKAAL
+492 STKSAL
-498 EALQQDAADQDAL
+498 EALQQDASNSENVQ
-511 SLEGV
+511 LEGI

-522 LSSSQTL
+522 FSSSQAL
-529 APCVEAILQH
+529 APCIEAILQH
-539 AKDPLV
+539 AKDPVV
-545 AKSLG
+545 AKSYP
-550 IVELL
+550 VKELL
-555 AHKQHLPAGVKV
+555 KNKSRLPTGIKVYTESVLTGSANVGSLAH
-567 FSDSAFITSAQPGTL
+567 
-582 ANALLDEK
+582 ALLTELGGSNTSPA
-590 QQDKD
+590 Q
-595 SDAKGH
+595 
-601 ENRGNKTA
+601 
-609 ITPCHVPAFF
+609 VPAFF
-619 NDIYLCKDDDEL
+619 DDIYLCEDDEDL
-631 AQIMGSG
+631 ASRVKRL
-638 SIPDNVRDSNTAH
+638 SDTETKRN
-651 LGKFDQQK
+651 GKDFS
-659 GDVIQ
+659 
-664 GDEQLLNGYKS
+664 S

-680 GLWASAHW
+680 GLWASSHW

-695 TDGALQRANKIKAL
+695 NDGALQRANKIKVLTDDIVAIESL
-709 VEVIEEKA
+709 IEEVEYSIEEAKQS
-717 LRVDEVEDLLVKAQ
+717 LEV
-731 QALVD
+731 
-736 SEARR
+736 SEAHKHS
-741 QALQNAVSEKQNQL
+741 AQNALAEKENQR
-755 AQCKNK
+755 AQIKNK

-771 QSTRAQKLTEELAK
+771 QSSRSAKLNDELAK

-809 QILEH
+809 QILEY

-819 EVNSKR
+819 EVNAKR
-825 EKYERNSLELRALV
+825 EENERTTSELRASV
-839 DSLTSKNHELALK
+839 DSLTSQNHELALK
-852 RQQLE
+852 KQQLE

-871 QQRDEYIKTK
+871 EQREEYIKNK
-881 DRLTQELNQLT
+881 ERLQKELAHLTSPEEIQE
-892 APQAIQQAELQ
+892 AELQ
-903 TLLERKSE
+903 SLLENKAE
-911 LELSKSAQQRSLEE
+911 LEQLKSAKQRSLEDI
-925 VEQWLKEAEK
+925 EQWLQEAEK
-935 GHQSLAKDIQSR
+935 GHQALGKDIQTR

-952 KLSIDIEGYRVRAKT
+952 KLNIDIEGYRVRANT

-981 LLETLPEDAEEKRW
+981 ILETLPENAEEKRW
-995 QQELEKT
+995 QEDLEKT
-1002 QSNLQRLGA
+1002 QASLQRLGA

-1021 AQSERKTH
+1021 AQSQRKSH

-1040 LDTLQSAIRKIDKE
+1040 LETLQSAIRKIDKE

-1059 ATTFEQVNEDLKILF
+1059 SNTFEQVNEDLKMLF

>member
-17 PTNIPFPG
+17 PTTIPFPG

-83 VFDNSSGRLT
+83 VFDNSAGRIA
-93 GEYANYNEL
+93 GEFANYNEL
-102 SIKRLVTR
+102 SVKRLVTR
-110 DAQSTYF
+110 DATSTYF
-117 LNGAKCR
+117 LNGTKCR

-184 IRHTHDNLERLND
+184 IRHTQDNLERLND

-225 VRELKGQLAAIR
+225 ARELKGQLAAIR
-237 FLQNSE
+237 FLKNSE
-243 HIEALQGQQQALQL
+243 HIETLQKQQQALQV
-257 EVDDLVARLH
+257 EVDDLTARLQ
-267 GDEAGLES
+267 GDEAGLVS
-275 YKTKQVEIK
+275 YKNKQGETKQA
-284 QSIDDLQQQLFSTSN
+284 IDDLQQQLFSTSN

-311 KQRKIQIEQEL
+311 KQRKAQVEQEL
-322 SQLDERHTLLNHSI
+322 SRINEQHELLNHSI
-336 EEAQEALAVSNDALE
+336 AEAQEALAVSNDALDTIE
-351 GLVPEMAL
+351 PEIAL
-359 KDAEL
+359 KEAEL
-364 DHAKE
+364 EQAKE
-369 RLEDAEQILREFN
+369 RFEEAEQALREFN
-382 AKAREQE
+382 IKAREQE

-396 QQVQQCHSQIQSTM
+396 QNVQQCHSQIQSTM
-410 SMQLRTSQRISELND
+410 NMQLRTSQRISELND
-425 ELSQL
+425 ELTQL
-430 DDDDYTSEIA
+430 DDEDYASQIA
-440 LQNSQSEEISFEID
+440 LVVGQSEEISAQID
-454 ELLNTLGQTEQTVAE
+454 EDSDKIISISELENEQESLVQAQQSKLRTV
-469 NQNQV
+469 
-474 KSLESSLR
+474 
-482 DTQGQLQTAQ
+482 QGELQTAQ
-492 STKAAL
+492 STKSAL
-498 EALQQDAADQDAL
+498 EALQQDAMSSEDIV
-511 SLEGV
+511 LEGV

-522 LSSSQTL
+522 FSSGAAL
-529 APCVEAILQH
+529 APCVESILQH
-539 AKDPLV
+539 VKDPVV
-545 AKSLG
+545 AKSHG
-550 IVELL
+550 IYDLL
-555 AHKQHLPAGVKV
+555 SQIESVPSGVKV
-567 FSDSAFITSAQPGTL
+567 FTGEAFVTNAKPGTL
-582 ANALLDEK
+582 ADALLREEG
-590 QQDKD
+590 
-595 SDAKGH
+595 APTP
-601 ENRGNKTA
+601 NRR
-609 ITPCHVPAFF
+609 VPAIF
-619 NDIYLCKDDDEL
+619 NDIYLCDDDDEL
-631 AQIMGSG
+631 IQLIGNCALHKEGNQAGK
-638 SIPDNVRDSNTAH
+638 AH
-651 LGKFDQQK
+651 NGPGELQGKESLGWHNSR
-659 GDVIQ
+659 V
-664 GDEQLLNGYKS
+664 NGCAS
-675 VISPS
+675 VISPT
-680 GLWASAHW
+680 GLWASSQW
-688 VVKPGEV
+688 VVRPGKAN
-695 TDGALQRANKIKAL
+695 DGALQRANKIQAL
-709 VEVIEEKA
+709 SESILLSESV
-717 LRVDEVEDLLVKAQ
+717 LDEVNISLNAAQHALTATKAQ
-731 QALVD
+731 K
-736 SEARR
+736 
-741 QALQNAVSEKQNQL
+741 QALQSALSEKENQL
-755 AQCKNK
+755 TQFKNK
-761 LSLLEMQQEQ
+761 LSLLEMQKAQ
-771 QSTRAQKLTEELAK
+771 QSTRAEKLN
-785 QELMLAKEEEQLAQ
+785 QELSKQKQMLAKEEEQLSQ

-825 EKYERNSLELRALV
+825 ESNERTTTELRARV
-839 DSLTSKNHELALK
+839 DNLTSQNHELALK
-852 RQQLE
+852 KQQLE
-857 NHQNLYSQQVTRNL
+857 NHQNLYSQQVSRNL
-871 QQRDEYIKTK
+871 QQRDEYIKNK
-881 DRLTQELNQLT
+881 DRLTKELAQLT
-892 APQAIQQAELQ
+892 SPQEIQEAELQ
-903 TLLERKSE
+903 TLLETKAE
-911 LELSKSAQQRSLEE
+911 LEQLKASKQRALEDI
-925 VEQWLKEAEK
+925 EQWLREAEK
-935 GHQSLAKDIQSR
+935 GHQSLGKDIQAR

-952 KLSIDIEGYRVRAKT
+952 KLAIDIEGYRVRANT
-967 ILEQLDETQQSLKS
+967 ILEQLDETKQSLKTI
-981 LLETLPEDAEEKRW
+981 LETLPDEANETGW
-995 QQELEKT
+995 QDELEKT
-1002 QSNLQRLGA
+1002 QASLQRLGA

-1021 AQSERKTH
+1021 TQSQRKQH
-1029 LDTQHNDLTDA
+1029 LDTQHQDLTDA
-1040 LDTLQSAIRKIDKE
+1040 LETLQSAIRKIDKE

-1059 ATTFEQVNEDLKILF
+1059 SNTFEQVNEDLKMLF